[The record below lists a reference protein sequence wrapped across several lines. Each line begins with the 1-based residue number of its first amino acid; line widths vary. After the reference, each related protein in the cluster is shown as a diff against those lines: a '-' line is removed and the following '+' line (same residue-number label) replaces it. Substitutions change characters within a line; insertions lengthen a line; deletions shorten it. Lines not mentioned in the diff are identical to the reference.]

1 MKHSTLHNQQIVIIG
16 GTSGLGLATAQQAIE
31 QGAKVIIGGS
41 SREQLAT
48 ALAELGPNASGHQ
61 LDILDVDSV
70 NHFFSQLDSLDHLV
84 ITAAVMR
91 PGSFLTAA
99 IEDLKINMDSRFW
112 GSVHAIRA
120 AASKLSERGSI
131 VLTSGMVTR
140 RPQLGKALPA
150 VAAGAVETLAHSLVT
165 ELTPRRINV
174 INPGPMR
181 TPMLLKALGNDPQK
195 VAAVA
200 QSLPLKRLGEGEDYA
215 QAALFL
221 MSNNN
226 MNGEVLHLNG
236 GSAWA

>member
-1 MKHSTLHNQQIVIIG
+1 
-16 GTSGLGLATAQQAIE
+16 
-31 QGAKVIIGGS
+31 
-41 SREQLAT
+41 
-48 ALAELGPNASGHQ
+48 
-61 LDILDVDSV
+61 
-70 NHFFSQLDSLDHLV
+70 
-84 ITAAVMR
+84 
-91 PGSFLTAA
+91 
-99 IEDLKINMDSRFW
+99 
-112 GSVHAIRA
+112 
-120 AASKLSERGSI
+120 
-131 VLTSGMVTR
+131 
-140 RPQLGKALPA
+140 GKALPA

>member
-1 MKHSTLHNQQIVIIG
+1 MDFLKSSEVDVAYYIL
-16 GTSGLGLATAQQAIE
+16 SQAGE
-31 QGAKVIIGGS
+31 KMYYKDLV
-41 SREQLAT
+41 
-48 ALAELGPNASGHQ
+48 
-61 LDILDVDSV
+61 LDVIEKTHKPV
-70 NHFFSQLDSLDHLV
+70 QSL
-84 ITAAVMR
+84 
-91 PGSFLTAA
+91 SAA
-99 IEDLKINMDSRFW
+99 ISEVYTLINMDSRFW
-112 GSVHAIRA
+112 GSVHTIRA
-120 AASKLSERGSI
+120 AAPKLSERGSI

>member
-1 MKHSTLHNQQIVIIG
+1 MVPRV
-16 GTSGLGLATAQQAIE
+16 LAWPPPNKRFE

-70 NHFFSQLDSLDHLV
+70 NHFFNQLDSLDHLV

-120 AASKLSERGSI
+120 AAPKLSERGSI

-165 ELTPRRINV
+165 ELTPVGSTSSTRA
-174 INPGPMR
+174 PCA
-181 TPMLLKALGNDPQK
+181 LQCCLK
-195 VAAVA
+195 
-200 QSLPLKRLGEGEDYA
+200 
-215 QAALFL
+215 
-221 MSNNN
+221 
-226 MNGEVLHLNG
+226 H
-236 GSAWA
+236 

>member
-48 ALAELGPNASGHQ
+48 ALAELGANASGHQ

-70 NHFFSQLDSLDHLV
+70 NHFFNQLDSLDHLV

-99 IEDLKINMDSRFW
+99 IEDLKINMDSRSW

-120 AASKLSERGSI
+120 AAPKLSERGSI

-140 RPQLGKALPA
+140 RPQPGKALPA
-150 VAAGAVETLAHSLVT
+150 VAAGAVETLAHSLVP

>member
-70 NHFFSQLDSLDHLV
+70 NHFFNQLDSLDHLV

-99 IEDLKINMDSRFW
+99 IEDLKINMDSP
-112 GSVHAIRA
+112 S
-120 AASKLSERGSI
+120 
-131 VLTSGMVTR
+131 
-140 RPQLGKALPA
+140 
-150 VAAGAVETLAHSLVT
+150 
-165 ELTPRRINV
+165 
-174 INPGPMR
+174 
-181 TPMLLKALGNDPQK
+181 
-195 VAAVA
+195 
-200 QSLPLKRLGEGEDYA
+200 
-215 QAALFL
+215 
-221 MSNNN
+221 
-226 MNGEVLHLNG
+226 GEVFMR
-236 GSAWA
+236 SAPQHPNCPNAAPSCSRPGW